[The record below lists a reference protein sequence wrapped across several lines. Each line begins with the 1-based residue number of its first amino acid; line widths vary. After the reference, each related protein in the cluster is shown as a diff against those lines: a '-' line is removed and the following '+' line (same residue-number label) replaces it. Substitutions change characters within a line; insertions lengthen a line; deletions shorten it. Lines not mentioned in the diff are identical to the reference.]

1 MAAVT
6 LAIVHAHCA
15 DVRPVPP
22 SSLALRAAF
31 AGSAPCGMAPCGATI
46 IHRRAGYKTVRIR
59 IALAGY
65 PLRCGR
71 AAAVCRLHWSL
82 PRRLPA
88 PNGAHASAMR
98 AAADDI
104 AAPSAAA
111 PQAQAMQRACGLG
124 LTVLP
129 DPDCA
134 GPYPLVITAVSPYSF
149 AKQVGCGLGDVVK
162 RIDGIDTRGMPLP
175 TLFQKLVGAV
185 DSSVVLLLETVNGK
199 QKMVTLRRTIPP
211 PRILRRAE
219 DYSNLAAAYA
229 LAGEW

>member
-1 MAAVT
+1 V
-6 LAIVHAHCA
+6 
-15 DVRPVPP
+15 
-22 SSLALRAAF
+22 
-31 AGSAPCGMAPCGATI
+31 
-46 IHRRAGYKTVRIR
+46 
-59 IALAGY
+59 
-65 PLRCGR
+65 
-71 AAAVCRLHWSL
+71 
-82 PRRLPA
+82 
-88 PNGAHASAMR
+88 SAMR
-98 AAADDI
+98 AAADNT

-111 PQAQAMQRACGLG
+111 PQSASQAIQRACGLG

-134 GPYPLVITAVSPYSF
+134 GPYPLVVTAVSPYSF

-219 DYSNLAAAYA
+219 DYSNLGAAYA